1 MFLMKIK
8 IKNKKMIKQSENSQ
22 DNSKSSIKA
31 IKIDK
36 KKYLYSSSYENVV
49 KVLIALRDYIS
60 NINSKNNTKAL
71 EELDWVINI
80 ITNHLL
86 YNFQK
91 TVFYKNNLD
100 LINGSHKIA
109 DFSNEMEKYNKEYE
123 ELCKKFT
130 QFGIKNEEFSKSL
143 NFIEKNISLISNARK
158 INNYS
163 FNYQSKIKSVGIMEN
178 KKRINNNVLSQFP
191 LHLLN
196 DYNKNI
202 SDSYSI
208 NNIYSTD
215 FSGIKSANDRN
226 NLNNIISYK
235 KNRVKELSIESQS
248 SKNNANNKNLLFNN
262 YRIYSTANSNVK
274 NKINNKS
281 FPKKKKIRTFGEN
294 NIVNNINNQQLEKI
308 ISLPIIQFNFNGG
321 VNIDKYKI
329 NLFKK
334 IPKLKNK
341 KSENEPDNQ
350 NLVTFG
356 KEIIKN
362 IPKLPPHLTSGID
375 INSLFD
381 FKNFD
386 IFNLR
391 DKLGLDNVMPFLG
404 KEIIKKIDIIH
415 LLDESKVDN
424 FLMVLSKTY
433 QNTRA
438 LYHTSLHGVDVC
450 YSTLLILMLL
460 RNDENNIIPDI
471 SELDIVSLIISTL
484 AHDVGHPGLNN
495 NYFINSKNELSII
508 YNDVSV
514 LENFHCAK
522 TFQMLENDE
531 INIFSKFSKEEF
543 TSLRKK
549 MISEILATD
558 MAFHFKIVDEYKKYK
573 QNRDKKL
580 EQNQLNF
587 IIHIADLFHNYRKFE
602 ISLKWVELLINEF
615 WKQGDKEKELKLP
628 VSFLCDRENFDVPK
642 SQVGFLTTFSL
653 PTIQELIDINSKF
666 EFLKENAIRN
676 RSIWEKF
683 QKEKKKRGWTPEKQ
697 NKVD

>member
-1 MFLMKIK
+1 MKIK

-215 FSGIKSANDRN
+215 FSGN

-281 FPKKKKIRTFGEN
+281 FPKKKKLGHLEKTILL
-294 NIVNNINNQQLEKI
+294 IILIINN
-308 ISLPIIQFNFNGG
+308 
-321 VNIDKYKI
+321 
-329 NLFKK
+329 
-334 IPKLKNK
+334 
-341 KSENEPDNQ
+341 
-350 NLVTFG
+350 
-356 KEIIKN
+356 
-362 IPKLPPHLTSGID
+362 
-375 INSLFD
+375 
-381 FKNFD
+381 
-386 IFNLR
+386 
-391 DKLGLDNVMPFLG
+391 
-404 KEIIKKIDIIH
+404 
-415 LLDESKVDN
+415 
-424 FLMVLSKTY
+424 
-433 QNTRA
+433 
-438 LYHTSLHGVDVC
+438 
-450 YSTLLILMLL
+450 
-460 RNDENNIIPDI
+460 
-471 SELDIVSLIISTL
+471 
-484 AHDVGHPGLNN
+484 
-495 NYFINSKNELSII
+495 
-508 YNDVSV
+508 
-514 LENFHCAK
+514 
-522 TFQMLENDE
+522 
-531 INIFSKFSKEEF
+531 
-543 TSLRKK
+543 
-549 MISEILATD
+549 
-558 MAFHFKIVDEYKKYK
+558 
-573 QNRDKKL
+573 
-580 EQNQLNF
+580 
-587 IIHIADLFHNYRKFE
+587 
-602 ISLKWVELLINEF
+602 
-615 WKQGDKEKELKLP
+615 
-628 VSFLCDRENFDVPK
+628 
-642 SQVGFLTTFSL
+642 
-653 PTIQELIDINSKF
+653 
-666 EFLKENAIRN
+666 
-676 RSIWEKF
+676 
-683 QKEKKKRGWTPEKQ
+683 
-697 NKVD
+697 